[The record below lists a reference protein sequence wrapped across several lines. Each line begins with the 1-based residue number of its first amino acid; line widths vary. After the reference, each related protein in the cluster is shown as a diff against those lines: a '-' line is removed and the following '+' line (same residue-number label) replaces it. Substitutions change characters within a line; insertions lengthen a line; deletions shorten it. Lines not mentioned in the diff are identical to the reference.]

1 MKKAYELGVL
11 CNAEVALIIFAQNG
25 KTYQFSSNG
34 NIDGTLYRYAQ
45 IGDEPIE
52 SKGPEDFGGTSAGST
67 SRGVKSD
74 DEDSEG
80 EGEANVSQLREESV
94 LSSDHEPPPPVSKRA
109 SARKVSSSKPSKSP
123 IPPVRFAYDLV
134 RTHSKFCV
142 ETQGA
147 HTKSDACPSRA

>member
-80 EGEANVSQLREESV
+80 EGEGEANVSQLREESV

-109 SARKVSSSKPSKSP
+109 SARKASAPKPSKSP
-123 IPPVRFAYDLV
+123 VPHVRLVYETV
-134 RTHSKFCV
+134 RTH
-142 ETQGA
+142 
-147 HTKSDACPSRA
+147 